1 MEFFSDLIQYGYLS
15 NALAACVL
23 SGITCGVVGTYVV
36 CRRMVFLAGG
46 ITHASFGGLG
56 IAFYAGANPIAGAM
70 VFAVLSALGI
80 EWAGS
85 RGRIR
90 EDSAIGIIWSVGMAV
105 GALFMS
111 LRPGYTSGDLSA
123 YLFGS
128 IVTVTHG
135 DVVALAILTAAIMA
149 GALLWLRPVM
159 YMAFDRDFARSR
171 GIPTRVISYAMAA
184 LVAVTIV
191 LSIRIMGIVLL
202 ISLLTMPVAIVN
214 ALSKSYRTIA
224 LCAPLVAVAGNVAG
238 LVASYN
244 FEVPPG
250 AAIIFTLTLTLIMAA
265 PGGHNIY
272 PHPYAYYSKTITFA
286 SEKSRSRR
294 MKTIHKLV
302 LKAYLGPMVLTF
314 FIVMFVLM
322 MNIVWR
328 YIDELVGKGLSAG
341 IIIELMTYFMA
352 NMIPL
357 GLPLAMLLAAIMTM
371 GNLGENYELLAMKS
385 AGMSLV
391 RITKPLI
398 ILVSVIAVGSF
409 FIGNNLVPYANKK
422 VYSIIYDIRQQKQ
435 SLEFQDGL
443 FFNGI
448 DNMSIRV
455 SRQEPETHLLRDV
468 LIYDNRIADG
478 NMNTIVADSGYIRL
492 SDDKRFLLVTLFNGE
507 MYEQTRNSQ
516 WFTQSRLRHHIF
528 DKQDQTIPMEGFAM
542 QRSDANQFSN
552 SQTKNINELQQDID
566 SLEILV
572 NNATTRSYEPLLKEQ
587 IFSRDNSVLPQP
599 DSLRKDKSG
608 FGSLEAMDSLSAL
621 KLRDKARI
629 WNQARTLAK
638 SSRNM
643 FSFDESAAKE
653 ALNQLYRSKVEWH
666 KKISLPVS
674 IMIFFLIGAP
684 LGAIIRKGG
693 LGLPVVVSIIFFV
706 IYYIISLSG
715 EKLAKEGSW
724 EAVYGIWLSTFIL
737 TPIAVY
743 LTYKATND
751 SALLDTDWYAGR
763 LKALNER
770 MRPAI
775 NKLKNAIKLK
785 RNGKKHDSE

>member
-1 MEFFSDLIQYGYLS
+1 
-15 NALAACVL
+15 
-23 SGITCGVVGTYVV
+23 
-36 CRRMVFLAGG
+36 
-46 ITHASFGGLG
+46 
-56 IAFYAGANPIAGAM
+56 
-70 VFAVLSALGI
+70 
-80 EWAGS
+80 
-85 RGRIR
+85 
-90 EDSAIGIIWSVGMAV
+90 
-105 GALFMS
+105 
-111 LRPGYTSGDLSA
+111 
-123 YLFGS
+123 
-128 IVTVTHG
+128 
-135 DVVALAILTAAIMA
+135 
-149 GALLWLRPVM
+149 
-159 YMAFDRDFARSR
+159 
-171 GIPTRVISYAMAA
+171 
-184 LVAVTIV
+184 
-191 LSIRIMGIVLL
+191 
-202 ISLLTMPVAIVN
+202 
-214 ALSKSYRTIA
+214 
-224 LCAPLVAVAGNVAG
+224 
-238 LVASYN
+238 
-244 FEVPPG
+244 
-250 AAIIFTLTLTLIMAA
+250 
-265 PGGHNIY
+265 
-272 PHPYAYYSKTITFA
+272 
-286 SEKSRSRR
+286 

-357 GLPLAMLLAAIMTM
+357 AMLLAAIMTM

-385 AGMSLV
+385 AGMSLI

-398 ILVSVIAVGSF
+398 ILVSLISVGSF

-422 VYSIIYDIRQQKQ
+422 VFSILYDIRQQKQ

-455 SRQEPETHLLRDV
+455 SRQEPETHLLHDV
-468 LIYDNRIADG
+468 LIYDNRAANGD
-478 NMNTIVADSGYIRL
+478 MNTIVADSGYIRL
-492 SDDKRFLLVTLFNGE
+492 SDDKKYLLVTLFNGE
-507 MYEQTRNSQ
+507 TYEQTRSSQ
-516 WFTQSRLRHHIF
+516 WFTQSKLRHHIF
-528 DKQDQTIPMEGFAM
+528 EKQDQVIPMEGFAM
-542 QRSDANQFSN
+542 GRTDANQFSN
-552 SQTKNINELQQDID
+552 SQTKNINELQHDID
-566 SLEILV
+566 SLEKMV
-572 NNATTRSYEPLLKEQ
+572 NSATTRSYEPLLKEQ

-599 DSLRKDKSG
+599 DSLRIDKSR
-608 FGSLEAMDSLSAL
+608 FRDMAAMDSIATLQMRE
-621 KLRDKARI
+621 KERV

-638 SSRNM
+638 NSRNM

-666 KKISLPVS
+666 KKMSLPVS

-724 EAVYGIWLSTFIL
+724 DAVYGMWLSTFIL
-737 TPIAVY
+737 TPIAIY

-751 SALLDTDWYAGR
+751 SALLDTDWYAGKF
-763 LKALNER
+763 KALYER